1 VFRCITGRLLLI
13 QPAFLILQG
22 YPLNCKDPLIGSIG
36 SVLKS
41 TFAFA
46 PFGKPTTSMDD
57 IRSEGIPLYGTIM
70 RAPSSVLTLT
80 PVYRSF
86 PDHRLHAPNP
96 YLPGSSESENLFS
109 YPSHGGHSIH
119 PTSCCTSPYPSSSP
133 SGFQTG

>member
-1 VFRCITGRLLLI
+1 VFRCISGRLLLI

-57 IRSEGIPLYGTIM
+57 IRPEGIPLRGSLM

-80 PVYRSF
+80 PVYRSSPNHRRQGQG
-86 PDHRLHAPNP
+86 PD
-96 YLPGSSESENLFS
+96 LPGPCVSGSS
-109 YPSHGGHSIH
+109 
-119 PTSCCTSPYPSSSP
+119 SPYPNHGDHSTGRAWHCTGVRPSSSP
-133 SGFQTG
+133 SCFQTG